1 MTKFEKLVLLL
12 VTLALLVGV
21 PTLAL
26 AQSLGEPFA
35 RDPAEDFNTL
45 ALNTYPE
52 GIWSD
57 GTTMWVADSFD
68 DKIYAYSLA
77 TKARDSGKDFDT
89 LAAAG
94 NNNPTGIWSDGTTMW
109 VADSL
114 DDKIY
119 AYSLATKAR
128 DSGKDFD
135 TLAGAGNNNPGGIWS
150 DGTTMWVADSW

>member
-45 ALNTYPE
+45 ALNTNPE

-89 LAAAG
+89 LAGAG
-94 NNNPTGIWSDGTTMW
+94 NNFPEGIWSDGTTMW
-109 VADSL
+109 VADWSRRQDIRL
-114 DDKIY
+114 QPGDQGEGLRQGLRHPGRRRKQQ
-119 AYSLATKAR
+119 
-128 DSGKDFD
+128 
-135 TLAGAGNNNPGGIWS
+135 PGGHLVRR
-150 DGTTMWVADSW
+150 DDHVGGGLV